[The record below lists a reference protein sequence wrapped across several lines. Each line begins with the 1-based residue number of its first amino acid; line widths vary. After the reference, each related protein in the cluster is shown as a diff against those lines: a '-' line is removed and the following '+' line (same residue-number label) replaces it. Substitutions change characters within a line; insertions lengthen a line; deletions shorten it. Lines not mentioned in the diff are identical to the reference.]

1 MDSIGAFEAFDLG
14 STPGTL
20 AIFCVRGINMIE
32 QQKQQN
38 KSKQRVLMIP
48 YTGVNA
54 DSGKWFV
61 ISNFMPQARCMIIT
75 HDDFLSIEIHAFQIF
90 EYGNRRKGMGTQMM
104 KMIRENFPNSF
115 IWVDTW
121 DHSRPFWQK
130 MVDIGYVDQIGN
142 DYSWPCFDS
151 RCEVCHPNRNHGI
164 RRGFKMS
171 QIISQGGE
179 QNE

>member
-75 HDDFLSIEIHAFQIF
+75 HDDFLSIEIHAFQIY

-115 IWVDTW
+115 I
-121 DHSRPFWQK
+121 
-130 MVDIGYVDQIGN
+130 
-142 DYSWPCFDS
+142 
-151 RCEVCHPNRNHGI
+151 
-164 RRGFKMS
+164 
-171 QIISQGGE
+171 
-179 QNE
+179 